1 MTDLSHS
8 LMAQPLHTTSLLPR
22 IETRSVVRAGLISL
36 GLLAGCFGF
45 AMWVPINGA
54 VVASGQILVEGK
66 PQPVQSLEP
75 GIVSEVTV
83 KNGDHVEAGAVI
95 LALDSTLLRTKLD
108 AAREQLGNA
117 LAETDRL
124 TAEADGLAQ
133 PRFSA
138 PALPFAA
145 PDLTAAAA
153 RQTALFDTR
162 RAQRSEAKKR
172 LIETDAQLAAQIE
185 GLDAQIKAAEEQAA
199 ILNEDLQRQTA
210 LVNDGLARRQPLL
223 DLMRQQAELAGRTA
237 SLRADRLRIGGA
249 RREAVLTLSQD
260 ESRRDEEVAQGLR
273 DISAKSQELIS
284 EILSLQD
291 QLARSVLRAPVTGIV
306 HELQVPAPGSVIAAG
321 AVLAQI
327 VPTNRAMEIE
337 VMVDPRNIESVHQGQ
352 SGKVMLS
359 AYDPRMV
366 PKLAATVINVP
377 PGAVTDP
384 QTGRSFYRVTL
395 HLDGTVLPEGVDLRP
410 GMPVQAFLSTGER
423 PLLNWLLSPVMA
435 PLSRA
440 MRES

>member
-1 MTDLSHS
+1 MTDLSQS
-8 LMAQPLHTTSLLPR
+8 LMPQPLHPPRLMPR
-22 IETRSVVRAGLISL
+22 IETGPVLRAGLVSL
-36 GLLAGCFGF
+36 ALLAGCFGL

-54 VVASGQILVEGK
+54 VVASGQVLVEGK

-75 GIVSEVTV
+75 GIVSEVQV

-95 LALDSTLLRTKLD
+95 LALDSTLLRTKLA
-108 AAREQLGNA
+108 AARDQLGNA

-124 TAEADGLAQ
+124 TAEAGGLAEPQ
-133 PRFSA
+133 FSA

-145 PDLTAAAA
+145 PDLSAAAA
-153 RQTALFDTR
+153 RQKALFDTR
-162 RAQRSEAKKR
+162 RAQRNEAKKR

-185 GLDAQIKAAEEQAA
+185 GLDAQIKASEEQAV
-199 ILNEDLQRQTA
+199 ILDEDLQRQTS

-237 SLRADRLRIGGA
+237 SLRADRLRVGGA

-284 EILSLQD
+284 EILALQD
-291 QLARSVLRAPVTGIV
+291 QLARSALRAPVAGIV

-359 AYDPRMV
+359 AYDPRTV
-366 PKLAATVINVP
+366 PKLAASVVNVP

-395 HLDGTVLPEGVDLRP
+395 RLEGTVLPEGVDLRP